1 MPTDTLQEP
10 TTEAQKEWVLHV
22 AHVLGAK
29 EPALTVSKVEVREP
43 SCFDADRT
51 EDVATEK
58 ARRERRRVLILPREH
73 GAWGL
78 LLVPLVTGAGIALR
92 GSSNVFPLVLL
103 VTTALILF
111 WLRTPVE
118 SLLGTSPIRV
128 QTDEE
133 FRDVL
138 FVAGY
143 LSIVAALA
151 LGMLLWSGRNPL
163 LWWIGAAAGV
173 AFAAQAVIKK
183 LGRNARMLSE
193 IVGIIGLTASAP
205 AAYYVVTGKFGPTAW
220 MLWLANLLFA
230 GDQIHYVQL
239 RIHTAR
245 VEGFR
250 AKLRR
255 GWAFAVGQA
264 VMTTAITMAC
274 VTGLMPVIA
283 SLAFSPLL
291 FRGWYYFVQ
300 ESKPLVVRRLG
311 WNELAQAVVFCVVF
325 IAAFAATR

>member
-1 MPTDTLQEP
+1 
-10 TTEAQKEWVLHV
+10 
-22 AHVLGAK
+22 
-29 EPALTVSKVEVREP
+29 
-43 SCFDADRT
+43 
-51 EDVATEK
+51 
-58 ARRERRRVLILPREH
+58 
-73 GAWGL
+73 L
-78 LLVPLVTGAGIALR
+78 LLGPLVTGAGIALR
-92 GSSNVFPLVLL
+92 GSSNEFPLVLL